1 MDSLNLLDKN
11 QVVAVSKFQPIEHIR
26 TVYSKGFRNFGEN
39 YVQEALEKIQSTSDL
54 QIKWHFIGTLQKN
67 KIKHIIG
74 KFEYIHSIET
84 IDQIRILSEKSTL
97 AKVHQKIFLQV
108 NIANEA
114 TKSGFSAQQ
123 LQSEFEAIQ
132 KFQNIKVVGL
142 MTMPPLV
149 NPPEENRPHF
159 KALRNLALQFGL
171 KELSM
176 GTSHDYKIALEEG
189 ATWVRLGTVLFG
201 ERTRS

>member
-1 MDSLNLLDKN
+1 MEPLNQIDKN
-11 QVVAVSKFQPIEHIR
+11 RVVAVSKLQPVELIR
-26 TVYSKGFRNFGEN
+26 SVYAKGFRHFGEN
-39 YVQEALEKIQSTSDL
+39 YVQEALKKIQSTEDL
-54 QIKWHFIGTLQKN
+54 KIKWHFIGTLQRN

-74 KFEYIHSIET
+74 KFEYIHSIESVG
-84 IDQIRILSEKSTL
+84 QIRLLNERSEAADL
-97 AKVHQKIFLQV
+97 CQKIFLQV

-114 TKSGFSAQQ
+114 TKSGFSAQL
-123 LQSEFEAIQ
+123 LQSEFKAIQ
-132 KFQNIKVVGL
+132 NFKNTEVVGL
-142 MTMPPLV
+142 MTMPPLS
-149 NPPEENRPHF
+149 NLPEENRPHF
-159 KALRNLALQFGL
+159 KALRNLAAQFGL